1 MHWAADCALRSTSTL
16 HDPSSAQSYGLCPGL
31 HLRPQAKAA
40 GASAAFGGEALK
52 LRSPGLNPPRSAEE
66 QEALTQHLA
75 QLEAALREALE
86 EEVRS
91 KAELEQAHK

>member
-1 MHWAADCALRSTSTL
+1 M
-16 HDPSSAQSYGLCPGL
+16 
-31 HLRPQAKAA
+31 
-40 GASAAFGGEALK
+40 K